1 MKQLLRL
8 QPAMALAVD
17 DNKEVE
23 MRFSGINAVI
33 TGGASGLGLAV
44 AKAVVAE
51 GGMVTI
57 GDINATQGEKAAAE
71 LGTAAQFLPTD
82 VTKEEQVESLV
93 SQAAQ
98 KAPVGLA
105 VACAGILGNKRVLGR
120 DGVMPTDFFS
130 QVIQVNLIGTFNL
143 NKYAAAQ
150 MEKNNPGV
158 DGERGVVVNTASI
171 AAFEGQIG
179 QAAYSA
185 SKGAIAGM
193 TLPLAREFA
202 RVGVRVLTIA
212 PGIFLTPMM
221 ASLPQEIQE
230 SLASMVPFPSRLGNP
245 EEYAQTVRF
254 LTETTMMNGE
264 IIRLDG
270 AIRMQPK

>member
-1 MKQLLRL
+1 MQQWLWL
-8 QPAMALAVD
+8 QSAVALAVD
-17 DNKEVE
+17 DNKEVK

-44 AKAVVAE
+44 AKAVVAD
-51 GGMVTI
+51 GGTVTI
-57 GDINATQGEKAAAE
+57 GDINASAGSEATAQLGAAAE
-71 LGTAAQFLPTD
+71 FLATD
-82 VTKEEQVESLV
+82 VTREDQVQSLV
-93 SQAAQ
+93 SRAAQ
-98 KAPVGLA
+98 RGPVRLA

-120 DGVMPTDFFS
+120 DGVMPTEFFNR
-130 QVIQVNLIGTFNL
+130 VIQVNLIGTFNL
-143 NKYAAAQ
+143 NKSAAAQ
-150 MEKNNPGV
+150 MQQNEPGA
-158 DGERGVVVNTASI
+158 DGERGVLINTASI

-202 RVGVRVLTIA
+202 RIGVRVLTIA

-221 ASLPQEIQE
+221 ASLPQEIQD
-230 SLASMVPFPSRLGNP
+230 SLASMIPFPSRLGSP

-254 LTETTMMNGE
+254 LTETSMMNGE
-264 IIRLDG
+264 VIRLDG